1 MTVFHLHSQ
10 PVQDQWLDAYGHVNE
25 AYYLVPFS
33 NASWALQE
41 KFGIGAD
48 YFKRTGGAL
57 YTVESHVRYLK
68 DVRAPAVMEVQ
79 TMILGLDAKRL
90 HLAEVITVDGI
101 ERATFECLGL
111 HVDTHAGRSRP
122 MPGDVVRAMA
132 EAVVADPP
140 DLAGRRVSL

>member
-68 DVRAPAVMEVQ
+68 DVRAPAVMEV
-79 TMILGLDAKRL
+79 
-90 HLAEVITVDGI
+90 
-101 ERATFECLGL
+101 
-111 HVDTHAGRSRP
+111 
-122 MPGDVVRAMA
+122 
-132 EAVVADPP
+132 
-140 DLAGRRVSL
+140 